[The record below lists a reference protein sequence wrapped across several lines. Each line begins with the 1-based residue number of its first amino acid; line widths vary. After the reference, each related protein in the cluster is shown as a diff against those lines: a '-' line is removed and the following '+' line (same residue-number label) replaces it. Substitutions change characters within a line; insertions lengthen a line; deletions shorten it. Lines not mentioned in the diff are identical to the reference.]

1 MFLVA
6 DVKVQ
11 TRKWRAIFYHLFQI
25 PKLLESKGS
34 NAVLRL
40 ELEIA
45 DRNEATALATLPP
58 LIQKSDDG
66 HPECLINVSLDILD
80 IFQAN
85 RKSDVIL
92 CHAGLGLF
100 FVRELLVGG

>member
-1 MFLVA
+1 MLSF
-6 DVKVQ
+6 
-11 TRKWRAIFYHLFQI
+11 TISS
-25 PKLLESKGS
+25 KLRSSLKAREAMPFCG
-34 NAVLRL
+34 L

-100 FVRELLVGG
+100 FGRELLMGG